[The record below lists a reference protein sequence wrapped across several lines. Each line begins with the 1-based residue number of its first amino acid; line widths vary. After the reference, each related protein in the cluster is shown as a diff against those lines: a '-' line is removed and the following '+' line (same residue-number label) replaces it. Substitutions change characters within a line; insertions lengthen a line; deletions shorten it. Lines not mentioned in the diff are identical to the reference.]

1 MVNILT
7 TDVCS
12 YQRAWALD
20 IWIRKYIHN
29 PYKIV
34 GDYIKEGQTVLDM
47 GCGPGFFS
55 LAMAEMVGEKGR
67 VISVDIQEEMLQMLK
82 GKSERLG
89 LKSRILPHNAQ
100 PDKIGISQMV
110 DFALAFYMV
119 HEVPDKKDFLRE
131 VASHLKPD
139 GRFLIVEPK
148 FHVSKPDFDN
158 TLKVAQ
164 SVGLKQIS
172 EPNILFSRAALLIKT

>member
-1 MVNILT
+1 MACNS

-12 YQRAWALD
+12 YKRAWALD

-34 GDYIKEGQTVLDM
+34 GDYIKEGQTVLDL

-55 LAMAEMVGEKGR
+55 LPMAEMVGEKGR
-67 VISVDIQEEMLQMLK
+67 VISVDIQEEMLQMLRD
-82 GKSERLG
+82 KSECAG
-89 LKSRILPHNAQ
+89 FKSRIAPHKAR
-100 PDKIGISQMV
+100 PDKIGLSDMV

-119 HEVPDKKDFLRE
+119 HEVPDKSSFLRE

-139 GRFLIVEPK
+139 SKFLIVEPK
-148 FHVSKPDFDN
+148 SHVSKPDFDS
-158 TLKVAQ
+158 TMKVAQ
-164 SVGLKQIS
+164 SAGLKQVS
-172 EPNILFSRAALLIKT
+172 EPKILFSRAALLIKV

>member
-1 MVNILT
+1 MVNSQ

-12 YQRAWALD
+12 YKKAWTLD
-20 IWIRKYIHN
+20 NWFRKLIQN

-34 GDYIKEGQTVLDM
+34 GGYVEEGQTVLDL

-55 LAMAEMVGEKGR
+55 LAMAEMVGEKGK
-67 VISVDIQEEMLQMLK
+67 VVSVDIQDEMLQILRD
-82 GKSERLG
+82 KSERLG
-89 LKSRILPHNAQ
+89 LKSRIVLHKAQ
-100 PDKIGISQMV
+100 PEKLGLSEMV
-110 DFALAFYMV
+110 NFALAFYMV
-119 HEVPDKKDFLRE
+119 HEVPDKKSFMSE
-131 VASHLKPD
+131 VASHLKPE

-164 SVGLKQIS
+164 SAGLKQIS
-172 EPNILFSRAALLIKT
+172 EPGILLSRAALLIKA